1 MNNAALSASVR
12 ARALH
17 AKKGE
22 AMGSAVLIEAIHA
35 IRDFSVAKEKEAV
48 PVRTSD
54 AFGNLVFND
63 EVQQARLPKPV
74 YHALRRTM
82 THGEPLDPSA
92 ADAVA
97 KAMKEWAVEHGATHY
112 THWFQPLTGI
122 TAEKHDSFLQLTNEG
137 KAVAEFSGKELIK
150 GEPDASSFPSGGMRS
165 TFEARGYTAWD
176 PTSPPWLLYSGGAVT
191 LVIPTAFVSWTGEAL
206 DKKTPLLRSMEAL
219 SKQAIRVLRL
229 FGSTAERVV
238 TTCGSEQEYFLIDGY
253 FYLSRPDLINAGRT
267 LFGARPPKGQELED
281 QYFGAIPERVMAF
294 MSEVE
299 SELYK
304 VGVPVKTR
312 HNEVAPS
319 QYEIAPIFENAN
331 VSTDHQ
337 MMTMETMRRTAPKYG
352 LACLLH
358 EKPFAGV
365 NGSGKHV
372 NWSISDD
379 EGHNLLSPGANP
391 HDNMQFLVF
400 CTAVVR
406 AVNKWQGLLRAS
418 IASAGNDH
426 RLGANEAPP
435 AIISVFLGD
444 MLTDIFEQI
453 EKGLAK
459 STKHGGELDT
469 GVMVLPKLPRD
480 AGDRNRTSPFAFTGN
495 KFEFRAV
502 SANQSIAMPNIALN
516 VAVTESLDFMATE
529 LEKATKAGKS
539 IEKAVAELLPKVIKE
554 NKRIIFNGNN
564 YSMEWE
570 KEAAR
575 RGLLNLRN
583 TVDALPQLVAKDV
596 IAAFEKYKIL
606 NEREVRARYDVMLEQ
621 YIKTVNVEG
630 QLMVLMANRY
640 ILPAAFAYQKQVAES
655 VAAVKSAGG
664 RSIEGKKVLDRIT
677 KLTDTLKQRSDKLA
691 RALEHESNGSAEKHA
706 KHFRDGVITAMAALR
721 ETGDDL
727 ELMIP
732 HETWPLATYREML
745 FIK

>member
-1 MNNAALSASVR
+1 
-12 ARALH
+12 
-17 AKKGE
+17 
-22 AMGSAVLIEAIHA
+22 MGSAVLGEAISA
-35 IRDFSVAKEKEAV
+35 IRDWSVTEAKEPRAPRATE
-48 PVRTSD
+48 
-54 AFGNLVFND
+54 AFGSLVFND
-63 EVQQARLPKPV
+63 AVQQARLPKPV
-74 YHALRRTM
+74 YHALRRTI
-82 THGEPLDPSA
+82 THGDALDHTV

-97 KAMKEWAVEHGATHY
+97 SAMKDWAVEHGATHY

-122 TAEKHDSFLQLTNEG
+122 TAEKHDSFLQPTGDG

-176 PTSPPWLLYSGGAVT
+176 PTSPPWLLKSGNSTT

-219 SKQAIRVLRL
+219 SKQAVRVLRL
-229 FGSTAERVV
+229 FGSRAERVV
-238 TTCGSEQEYFLIDGY
+238 ATCGSEQEYFLIDRY

-281 QYFGAIPERVMAF
+281 QYFGAIPDRVMAF
-294 MSEVE
+294 MTEVE

-319 QYEIAPIFENAN
+319 QYEIAPVFENAN
-331 VSTDHQ
+331 VATDHQ
-337 MMTMETMRRTAPKYG
+337 MMMMETLKRTAPKYG

-365 NGSGKHV
+365 NGSGKHL
-372 NWSISDD
+372 NWSMSDD
-379 EGHNLLSPGANP
+379 EGNNLLSPGANP

-400 CTAVVR
+400 CAAVVR
-406 AVNKWQGLLRAS
+406 AVDKWQGLLRAA

-444 MLTDIFEQI
+444 MLTDIFDQI
-453 EKGLAK
+453 EKGGAK

-469 GVMVLPKLPRD
+469 GVLVLPKLPRD

-502 SANQSIAMPNIALN
+502 SANQSIAYPNIALN
-516 VAVTESLDFMATE
+516 VAVSESLDYMATE
-529 LEKATKAGKS
+529 LEKATKGGKS
-539 IEKAVAELLPKVIKE
+539 LEKAVAELLPKVIKE

>member
-1 MNNAALSASVR
+1 
-12 ARALH
+12 
-17 AKKGE
+17 
-22 AMGSAVLIEAIHA
+22 MGSAVLGEAISA
-35 IRDFSVAKEKEAV
+35 IRDWSVAEAKEARA
-48 PVRTSD
+48 PRATET
-54 AFGNLVFND
+54 FGSLVFND
-63 EVQQARLPKPV
+63 AIQQKRLPKAV
-74 YHALRRTM
+74 YHALRRTI
-82 THGEPLDPSA
+82 THGEPLDHSA

-97 KAMKEWAVEHGATHY
+97 AAMKEWAVEHGATHY

-122 TAEKHDSFLQLTNEG
+122 TAEKHDSFLQPTSDG
-137 KAVAEFSGKELIK
+137 RAVAEFSGKELIQ

-176 PTSPPWLLYSGGAVT
+176 PTSPPWLLYSGGSVT

-219 SKQAIRVLRL
+219 SKQAVRVLKL

-238 TTCGSEQEYFLIDGY
+238 TTCGPEQEYFLIDRY

-281 QYFGAIPERVMAF
+281 QYFGAIPDRVMAF
-294 MSEVE
+294 MTELE
-299 SELYK
+299 SELSK
-304 VGVPVKTR
+304 CGVPVKTR

-319 QYEIAPIFENAN
+319 QYEIAPVFENAN
-331 VSTDHQ
+331 VATDHQ
-337 MMTMETMRRTAPKYG
+337 MMMMETMRRTAPRYG

-365 NGSGKHV
+365 NGSGKHL
-372 NWSISDD
+372 NWSMSDD

-400 CTAVVR
+400 CTSVVR

-444 MLTDIFEQI
+444 MLTDIYEQI
-453 EKGLAK
+453 GKGGAK

-469 GVMVLPKLPRD
+469 GVLVLPKLPRD

-502 SANQSIAMPNIALN
+502 SANQSIAYPNIALN
-516 VAVTESLDFMATE
+516 VAVAESLDYMATE
-529 LEKATKAGKS
+529 LEKAVKGGKS
-539 IEKAVAELLPKVIKE
+539 LEAAVGELLTKVIKE

-564 YSMEWE
+564 YSKEWE
-570 KEAAR
+570 KEAGK
-575 RGLLNLRN
+575 RGLQNFTN
-583 TVDALPQLVAKDV
+583 TVDALPQLVSKDV
-596 IAAFEKYKIL
+596 IAAFEKYKVL
-606 NEREVRARYDVMLEQ
+606 NARELHARYEVMVET
-621 YIKTVNVEG
+621 YNKTVNVEG

-640 ILPAAFAYQKQVAES
+640 ILPAALEYQKRVAES

-664 RSIEGKKVLDRIT
+664 RSAEGKKTLDE
-677 KLTDTLKQRSDKLA
+677 LTALVDDFGKRTDKLA
-691 RALEHESNGSAEKHA
+691 TALGHEGNGSAEKHA
-706 KHFRDGVITAMAALR
+706 KHYRDAVVPAMAALR
-721 ETGDDL
+721 EAGDAL
-727 ELMIP
+727 EVVIP
-732 HETWPLATYREML
+732 HELWPLATYREML

>member
-1 MNNAALSASVR
+1 
-12 ARALH
+12 
-17 AKKGE
+17 
-22 AMGSAVLIEAIHA
+22 MGSAVLGEAISA
-35 IRDFSVAKEKEAV
+35 IRDWSVTDGKDRREAK
-48 PVRTSD
+48 TSST
-54 AFGNLVFND
+54 FGSLVFND
-63 EVQQARLPKPV
+63 DVQQARLPKAV

-82 THGEPLDPSA
+82 SHGEPLDMAA

-97 KAMKEWAVEHGATHY
+97 KAVKEWAVEHGATHY

-122 TAEKHDSFLQLTNEG
+122 TAEKHDSFLQLSNDG
-137 KAVAEFSGKELIK
+137 KAVAEFSGSELIR

-219 SKQAIRVLRL
+219 SKQAVRVLKL

-238 TTCGSEQEYFLIDGY
+238 TTCGPEQEYFLIDRY

-294 MSEVE
+294 MSDVE
-299 SELYK
+299 TELYK

-331 VSTDHQ
+331 VATDHQ
-337 MMTMETMRRTAPKYG
+337 MIMMETLKRMAPKFG

-365 NGSGKHV
+365 NGSGKHL
-372 NWSISDD
+372 NWSMSDD
-379 EGHNLLSPGANP
+379 EGHNLLGPGKNP

-400 CTAVVR
+400 CTAVIR

-435 AIISVFLGD
+435 AILSIFLGD

-453 EKGLAK
+453 EKGSAR

-469 GVMVLPKLPRD
+469 GVLVLPKLPRD

-502 SANQSIAMPNIALN
+502 SSNQSIAMPNIALN
-516 VAVTESLDFMATE
+516 LAVTESLDYMATE
-529 LEKATKAGKS
+529 LEKLTKGGKS
-539 IEKAVAELLPKVIKE
+539 IEKAVGELLPKVIKE
-554 NKRIIFNGNN
+554 NKRIIFNGNG
-564 YSMEWE
+564 YTAEWE
-570 KEAAR
+570 KEAGK
-575 RGLLNLRN
+575 RGLQNFKN
-583 TVDALPQLVAKDV
+583 TVDALPQLVSKEV
-596 IAAFEKYKIL
+596 IGAFERYKVL
-606 NEREVRARYDVMLEQ
+606 NAREVHARYEVMVEQ
-621 YIKTVNVEG
+621 YNKTVNVEG

-640 ILPAAFAYQKQVAES
+640 ILPAALEYQTSVGRS
-655 VAAVKSAGG
+655 VATVKSAGG
-664 RSIEGKKVLDRIT
+664 KSIEGKKVLDRLT
-677 KLTDTLKQRSDKLA
+677 KLTDIFKRNADRLQLE
-691 RALEHESNGSAEKHA
+691 LEHEGDGSAEKHA
-706 KHFRDGVITAMAALR
+706 KHFRDKVIPAMVALR
-721 ETGDDL
+721 EAGDEL
-727 ELMIP
+727 ELVIP